1 MKCGIDNVQGVKY
14 IKNLD
19 GENDAIA
26 EVLTLEGKPLE
37 SIIKKDAS
45 IFPHV
50 TLTEGKAKDVKIEDF
65 EKLSKRIK
73 ELMNKS
79 VADDKKLK
87 QLKHKRDAFGNARKH
102 TESED
107 NGFFGGFFRSFSFST
122 SCKCQC
128 RACKNCSEA
137 RSRYE

>member
-1 MKCGIDNVQGVKY
+1 MKCGIDNIQGVKY
-14 IKNLD
+14 IKSLD
-19 GENDAIA
+19 GENDSID

-45 IFPHV
+45 IFPLV
-50 TLTEGKAKDVKIEDF
+50 TLTEGKANDVKIEDF

-87 QLKHKRDAFGNARKH
+87 QLKHKRDAFANVKKQS
-102 TESED
+102 ESDD
-107 NGFFGGFFRSFSFST
+107 NGFFGFFRLFST

-128 RACKNCSEA
+128 RACKKCSEA
-137 RSRYE
+137 RRSRHE

>member
-45 IFPHV
+45 IFPLV

-79 VADDKKLK
+79 VADDKRLK
-87 QLKHKRDAFGNARKH
+87 QLKQKRDAFGNAKKQS
-102 TESED
+102 ESDD
-107 NGFFGGFFRSFSFST
+107 NGFFGFLRSFSFSS

-128 RACKNCSEA
+128 SACKRCSEA
-137 RSRYE
+137 RRSRHE